1 MGARGTDLARF
12 RPRKCSKRRVDW
24 PAASNLFGRSS
35 DSHSWRGLC
44 SSAGVATVGGWS
56 WRFGWCVCDNAGGS
70 ACCGIKD
77 GPEGGR
83 AGRQGGR
90 QPEGQKGTTHGA
102 REGQARRLAKPNS
115 TKCSQTRR
123 LQGPSH
129 QGLSK
134 VRFVRGARLFIVN
147 EMRQRSLG
155 RLHLRLDLRAW
166 PWAAILP
173 HAVALGRPVACA

>member
-35 DSHSWRGLC
+35 DSHSLRGLC

-56 WRFGWCVCDNAGGS
+56 WRFGWCVCDSAGGS

-83 AGRQGGR
+83 AGGQAGR
-90 QPEGQKGTTHGA
+90 QPEGQKGTTRGA
-102 REGQARRLAKPNS
+102 REGQARRLAKPS
-115 TKCSQTRR
+115 SAPRLVDSRDDQVTK
-123 LQGPSH
+123 
-129 QGLSK
+129 GLP
-134 VRFVRGARLFIVN
+134 RFASCAARVCL
-147 EMRQRSLG
+147 
-155 RLHLRLDLRAW
+155 W
-166 PWAAILP
+166 
-173 HAVALGRPVACA
+173 